1 VTNTS
6 RPLRIGVA
14 GAAGWMGLAIRNAI
28 ASEPGVIAGALW
40 EAPGHHAI
48 GSVEHG
54 VTIAAAPPS
63 EPSTVDVVIDF
74 TSPASTRVLLD
85 HCVRLGTPLVI
96 GTTGLSP
103 DDHAAIDAAAR
114 AVAVLQ
120 AANTSVG
127 VSVLLHLVEETA
139 RLLGDSFDLEVVESH
154 HRHKRDA
161 PSGTA
166 LALVSALERG
176 RVGLARTFARHGDI
190 GPRQQNEVGIQTI
203 RGGDVIGEHTVFYLG
218 NGERLELTHR
228 ATDRSLFANG
238 ALKAASW
245 LAGRPPGRYAM
256 RDALGL

>member
-1 VTNTS
+1 
-6 RPLRIGVA
+6 
-14 GAAGWMGLAIRNAI
+14 MGRAIRSAI
-28 ASEPGVIAGALW
+28 ANDTQAIATHLW
-40 EAPGHHAI
+40 EAPAHPAVGTADS
-48 GSVEHG
+48 GQL
-54 VTIAAAPPS
+54 IAGGPPEAPGA
-63 EPSTVDVVIDF
+63 VDVIIDF
-74 TSPASTRVLLD
+74 TSPASTRALLD

-114 AVAVLQ
+114 TIAVLQ

-127 VSVLLHLVEETA
+127 VSVLVHLVEETA
-139 RLLGDSFDLEVVESH
+139 RLLGDGFDLEVVEAH

-176 RVGLARTFARHGDI
+176 RSGLSRTFARHGDI
-190 GPRQQNEVGIQTI
+190 GPRPQNEIGVQTI

-218 NGERLELTHR
+218 SGERLELTHR

-245 LAGRPPGRYAM
+245 LAGRPAGRYTM